1 MRISVAIVLI
11 AMGAII
17 GATAIYL
24 YVEVSGG
31 PDSPAK
37 QAIMPTP
44 APTATSEPFPT
55 PTDAAPT
62 AVPTRAPTEVVGGP
76 PPPQIPFPSPVAQ
89 RTPRPGETA
98 TILNPRTF
106 DELPDSSLLRQSEPD
121 IYHTIAR
128 LRWIMDG
135 ISRTELDPAQ
145 TLIYLGL
152 DAPESARA
160 LIEMPWLSGDLSEDE
175 AWAVG
180 ALSYLAF
187 DAPDAFERIVSLPWM
202 EDGVSEDESW
212 VLSSLSD
219 LAMESSAAATRLA
232 SYHWLANGLDTD
244 EADVITMLGSISYET
259 GSGSKFVG
267 MSFLDSIEPADPYA
281 LNSLEFLAYEYPAAF
296 HRILSHPSVAD
307 GVTDHETAALA
318 LLHDVQETNPDL
330 VDILL
335 DSSKTQVERRDI
347 RLPLAGE
354 VQLAI
359 ARTQPGVARSMES
372 LESAVRFAEDFMNEP
387 FPANFVLLLY
397 ADAVI
402 ADYSAH
408 NTGLNITMHPEFDVD
423 DGSYEADDARLI
435 LAHEVAHY
443 YWGNSAERWLDEGA
457 AEIMAIIHEETTTG
471 QEILDAANTYPCSYA
486 ADLSALEGQTG
497 ALAED
502 CDYSLGARFFL
513 DLYRSLDEGDF
524 RRGFRKLYLLGR
536 DTLDPEDPGARSIGH
551 VRDAFDFSAKARDE
565 IIPKWYWKWS

>member
-1 MRISVAIVLI
+1 MRISVAIILI

-24 YVEVSGG
+24 YAEISGG
-31 PDSPAK
+31 PDPLAK
-37 QAIMPTP
+37 RVVMPTP
-44 APTATSEPFPT
+44 PSAATPE
-55 PTDAAPT
+55 AAPT
-62 AVPTRAPTEVVGGP
+62 PANATAIAVPARTPTALSGRPVL
-76 PPPQIPFPSPVAQ
+76 PQIPFPTPVAQ

-98 TILNPRTF
+98 TVLNPQTL
-106 DELPDSSLLRQSEPD
+106 DELPDSSLLRRSDAD
-121 IYHTIAR
+121 IYHAIAR
-128 LRWIMDG
+128 LRWVLDG
-135 ISRTELDPAQ
+135 ISSTESDPAQ

-160 LIEMPWLSGDLSEDE
+160 LIEMPWLSGELSEDE

-180 ALSYLAF
+180 ALGYLAL
-187 DAPDAFERIVSLPWM
+187 DAPDAFERVVSLPWM
-202 EDGVSEDESW
+202 ADGVSEDESW
-212 VLSSLSD
+212 AISSLSD

-232 SYHWLANGLDTD
+232 SYHWLADGLDTD
-244 EADVITMLGSISYET
+244 EANVITMLGSISYET

-267 MSFLDSIEPADPYA
+267 MRFLDSIEPADPYA

-296 HRILSHPSVAD
+296 RGILSHPSVAD
-307 GVTDHETAALA
+307 GVTDHETVALA
-318 LLHDVQETNPDL
+318 LLQDVQETNPDL
-330 VDILL
+330 VETLL
-335 DSSKTQVERRDI
+335 DPSAVQVERRDI

-372 LESAVRFAEDFMNEP
+372 LEDAVQFAEAFMNEP

-402 ADYSAH
+402 SDYSAH
-408 NTGLNITMHPEFDVD
+408 NTGLNIAMRPEFDVD
-423 DGSYEADDARLI
+423 DGSYEADDAGFI

-443 YWGNSAERWLDEGA
+443 YWGNSAEMWLDEGA
-457 AEIMAIIHEETTTG
+457 AEIMAIIHEESTTG
-471 QEILDAANTYPCSYA
+471 QEVWDAANAYPCSYA
-486 ADLSALEGQTG
+486 ADLSALEGQAG

-524 RRGFRKLYLLGR
+524 QRGFRKLYLLGR
-536 DTLDPEDPGARSIGH
+536 DTLDPEDPGARNIGH
-551 VRDAFDFSAKARDE
+551 VRDAFDFSMEARDE
-565 IIPKWYWKWS
+565 IIPKWYWKRP